1 MYVDLDYYKNTY
13 KGNLEDTEIEKA
25 LNQASRHIDTLTYN
39 RIVAVGFDNLSEYQ
53 QGIVKECT
61 CLLADWE
68 VENADYIT
76 NLLSSYSLN
85 GASMSF
91 NGNSA
96 TAQVVNGIA
105 ISREIYSHLQ
115 KCGLC
120 TRSLRGWR

>member
-53 QGIVKECT
+53 QSIIKECV

-91 NGNSA
+91 TGNSA

>member
-39 RIVAVGFDNLSEYQ
+39 RVVAVGFDNLTDYQ
-53 QGIVKECT
+53 QSIIKECV

-68 VENADYIT
+68 SENADYIT